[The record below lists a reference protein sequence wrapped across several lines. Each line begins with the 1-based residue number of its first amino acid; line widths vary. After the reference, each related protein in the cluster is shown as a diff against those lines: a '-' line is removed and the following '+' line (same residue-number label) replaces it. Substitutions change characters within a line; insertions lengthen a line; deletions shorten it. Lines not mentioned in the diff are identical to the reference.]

1 MTRVKYNIN
10 CKGRN
15 QDTMENIIR
24 DNFKKLRKK
33 INITQEQ
40 MADFLNL
47 EQSSISKFESGERTL
62 SVSNLEKA
70 CYLFGVS
77 VNEIYKESYNMR
89 ELSPSFRKT
98 NLSVES
104 LAAISDI
111 NKIALNI
118 MEMEAIVE
126 KHNG

>member
-1 MTRVKYNIN
+1 
-10 CKGRN
+10 
-15 QDTMENIIR
+15 MEDIIR
-24 DNFKKLRKK
+24 ENFKKLRRR

-47 EQSSISKFESGERTL
+47 EQSSISKFESGERTI

-70 CYLFGVS
+70 CSLFGIPL
-77 VNEIYKESYNMR
+77 NEIYKESDIMR

-98 NLSVES
+98 NLSMES
-104 LAAISDI
+104 LDDISKI
-111 NKIALNI
+111 NKIAMNI
-118 MEMEAIVE
+118 MEMDAILE

>member
-1 MTRVKYNIN
+1 
-10 CKGRN
+10 
-15 QDTMENIIR
+15 MENIIR
-24 DNFKKLRKK
+24 DNFKKLRRK

-70 CYLFGVS
+70 CSLFGIPVK
-77 VNEIYKESYNMR
+77 EIYKESDNMR

-98 NLSVES
+98 NLSMES
-104 LAAISDI
+104 LVDVSNI
-111 NKIALNI
+111 NKIAMNI
-118 MEMEAIVE
+118 MEMDAILE